1 MFLYCK
7 NCFSS
12 HLESCFT
19 YVCSGVCVI
28 LIEIMLFIHI
38 SYPLCAQSLQLCLTV
53 CNPMDCSPQARLSM
67 GFFRQDYW
75 SRMQFPPAGDL
86 PEPGTKIMSLESLMS
101 PALVVGFFFYHW
113 CHHSFC
119 LIVFLDILDF
129 LIFFFQH
136 LVPFLHMSEW
146 LEIYTCVCVCV
157 CNGIVRARASLFPT
171 TEASEARAQFRK
183 WERRSQ
189 AQGLT

>member
-38 SYPLCAQSLQLCLTV
+38 SYPLCAQSLQLCLTL
-53 CNPMDCSPQARLSM
+53 CNPMDCSPQAHLSM

-101 PALVVGFFFYHW
+101 PALVGGFFF
-113 CHHSFC
+113 FTTGAT
-119 LIVFLDILDF
+119 I
-129 LIFFFQH
+129 
-136 LVPFLHMSEW
+136 
-146 LEIYTCVCVCV
+146 
-157 CNGIVRARASLFPT
+157 ASV
-171 TEASEARAQFRK
+171 
-183 WERRSQ
+183 
-189 AQGLT
+189 

>member
-38 SYPLCAQSLQLCLTV
+38 SYPLCAQSLQLCLTL
-53 CNPMDCSPQARLSM
+53 CNPMDCSPQAHLSM

-101 PALVVGFFFYHW
+101 PALVGGFFFYHW

-129 LIFFFQH
+129 LIFF
-136 LVPFLHMSEW
+136 L
-146 LEIYTCVCVCV
+146 
-157 CNGIVRARASLFPT
+157 ASCAIF
-171 TEASEARAQFRK
+171 AYV
-183 WERRSQ
+183 
-189 AQGLT
+189 